1 MKVVFFANSMPDP
14 CGAFFHDIAIAK
26 ELQRRGH
33 GVHFVTMRRS
43 GMPIRGN
50 YRGISWTFYTN
61 AENELKGASVWS
73 SPHYPFLKLVRKLNE
88 RFEKPLVVTMHFGE
102 NLESIVTY
110 AREGKWA
117 EFLWIVSKH
126 LTETTQQRITISPTF
141 KTVESVRPIMLENEL
156 KMHERGTNPTGEYIT
171 LINANLMKGLGL
183 FIECAVKFP
192 DRKFLGVRP
201 YYNGVKVPENIPNI
215 KWIDIQ
221 EDIRTILKDTRILLV
236 PSLYESW
243 GRVAFEAMY
252 NGIPVLHSKPMP
264 RDSPHAR
271 PSGSTEGMCEWI
283 NGSQFMLDYG
293 DLNSWFDAI
302 QTLDD
307 PVVYKEYS
315 DRAYETS
322 YNMNC
327 FQDIYDVIRKFND
340 YGIQFAPKNS
350 DNKVSAPTPSVAIP
364 SQGNAMLFRGGRF
377 VVRK

>member
-1 MKVVFFANSMPDP
+1 
-14 CGAFFHDIAIAK
+14 
-26 ELQRRGH
+26 
-33 GVHFVTMRRS
+33 
-43 GMPIRGN
+43 
-50 YRGISWTFYTN
+50 
-61 AENELKGASVWS
+61 
-73 SPHYPFLKLVRKLNE
+73 
-88 RFEKPLVVTMHFGE
+88 
-102 NLESIVTY
+102 
-110 AREGKWA
+110 
-117 EFLWIVSKH
+117 
-126 LTETTQQRITISPTF
+126 
-141 KTVESVRPIMLENEL
+141 
-156 KMHERGTNPTGEYIT
+156 
-171 LINANLMKGLGL
+171 
-183 FIECAVKFP
+183 
-192 DRKFLGVRP
+192 
-201 YYNGVKVPENIPNI
+201 
-215 KWIDIQ
+215 
-221 EDIRTILKDTRILLV
+221 
-236 PSLYESW
+236 
-243 GRVAFEAMY
+243 MY